1 MDKWLCWRGS
11 NQLAKQHAFLNP
23 FVHCSS
29 ESAAVR
35 AAICVPKWGG
45 RTREIWL
52 LWGSLG
58 DGSLRDR
65 EVAGNTGRK
74 YSGAG
79 CCRMKTVKAQQLVSS

>member
-1 MDKWLCWRGS
+1 MG
-11 NQLAKQHAFLNP
+11 
-23 FVHCSS
+23 
-29 ESAAVR
+29 R
-35 AAICVPKWGG
+35 AHKRNMATVGV
-45 RTREIWL
+45 
-52 LWGSLG
+52 SFG